1 MTDSA
6 PSSTPDAV
14 EIPSRVLTGR
24 MPDVTAAQLVGIV
37 GAVIAVAVSFGVNIG
52 KEQQEAILA
61 LAAAVNAILFAS
73 DAHVRS
79 HRARAEAV
87 KHVADQHADTVK
99 RLADQHL
106 EATKAAVAANQ
117 PPPTLVLP
125 LPAIAPKQ

>member
-1 MTDSA
+1 MFGRLTIRA
-6 PSSTPDAV
+6 RLIGIAALFL
-14 EIPSRVLTGR
+14 IPIGLQVYLFVDQSRKDITFADKEVTGIAYLR
-24 MPDVTAAQLVGIV
+24 AAWP
-37 GAVIAVAVSFGVNIG
+37 
-52 KEQQEAILA
+52 AIHA

-87 KHVADQHADTVK
+87 KHVADQHAKTVK